1 MKTPGQIFWNSAG
14 QIMATE
20 SVEVLELRLH
30 RVTLGHLAG
39 YRGGR
44 NILVFDP
51 DYVANPNRSTLTLS
65 GIADHPASKNLYAN
79 PWVRQQRLHPVLS
92 NLLPEGALR
101 EWFAQVLKVHLDN
114 EFPLFTQLAA
124 DLPGALTARAVAP
137 EQIPDGVLDHRTRI
151 EPVPRMALDGRP
163 HFSLAGVQ
171 MKFSMHETDGRFNI
185 SRPDSLGEWIVKT
198 PSTRHRD
205 VPLNEY
211 TAMKLAELA
220 GVAIPEVKLI
230 TLHQLRDLPPINLP
244 EEQCAYAIRRYDRDA
259 RRKRIHAEDFAQ
271 VLFKYA
277 HEKYG
282 STNFEHIGRVVYQF
296 TGHKL
301 ANVQQLARRLLVNI
315 LLGNG
320 DAHLKNWSLIY
331 PDRLTAELAP
341 AYDIVYTQAYIPG
354 ESQASLN
361 LAGEKNWYKMN
372 LGHFESWAN
381 SVGVPWRAIR
391 PQLDDVMEKARSL
404 WPDYLRQAP
413 MNGEHKEALKMHWA
427 RLSSDFALR

>member
-1 MKTPGQIFWNSAG
+1 
-14 QIMATE
+14 MATE
-20 SVEVLELRLH
+20 AVEVLELRLH
-30 RVTLGHLAG
+30 GVTLGHLAG
-39 YRGGR
+39 YQGGR
-44 NILVFDP
+44 NILVFNPAYIADP
-51 DYVANPNRSTLTLS
+51 DRPTFTLS
-65 GIADHPASKNLYAN
+65 GIADHPACRKLYAS

-101 EWFAQVLKVHLDN
+101 DWFAQMLKVHPDN
-114 EFPLFTQLAA
+114 EFPLFAQLAA
-124 DLPGALTARAVAP
+124 DLPGALTAEPVVP
-137 EQIPDGVLDHRTRI
+137 EQIPVGVLDHRTRI
-151 EPVPRMALDGRP
+151 ESVPRMIMDGRP

-171 MKFSMHETDGRFNI
+171 MKFSMHESDGRFNI
-185 SRPDSLGEWIVKT
+185 SQPDSLGEWIVKT

-211 TAMKLAELA
+211 TAMKLAELV
-220 GVAIPEVKLI
+220 GVDIPEVKLI
-230 TLHQLRDLPPINLP
+230 MLDQLLDLPPINLP
-244 EEQCAYAIRRYDRDA
+244 EEHYAYAIRRYDRDA
-259 RRKRIHAEDFAQ
+259 HRKRIHAEDFAQ

-301 ANVQQLARRLLVNI
+301 ANTQQLARRLLVNI

-331 PDRLTAELAP
+331 PDQITAELAP

-361 LAGEKNWYKMN
+361 LAGSKDWYKLH

-381 SVGVPWRAIR
+381 SVSVPWRTIK
-391 PQLDDVMEKARSL
+391 PHLDDVMEKARSL

-413 MNGEHKEALKMHWA
+413 MNSGHKEALKVHWS
-427 RLSSDFALR
+427 RLNSDFAL